1 MIIKLGGAEL
11 KDVKQLNVDLDE
23 QTCKRVSLMSAQSGR
38 YKKDVVKEAIN
49 LLYERDYKHLFGKDE
64 NK

>member
-23 QTCKRVSLMSAQSGR
+23 QTCKLVSLMAAHSGI
-38 YKKDVVKEAIN
+38 YKKGIVKEAIN